1 MELEKQVKDSV
12 IILALTTLIEVN
24 NVALETSKDPE
35 EIEYKTFLN
44 DASRIIINELTSSV
58 LNPDN
63 KIGKPKWSTK
73 EI

>member
-1 MELEKQVKDSV
+1 MESEKQIKDSV
-12 IILALTTLIEVN
+12 IVVALTTLIEVN

-44 DASRIIINELTSSV
+44 DTARIIINELASSI

-63 KIGKPKWSTK
+63 KIKKPKWSTR